1 MAGDWVEKSALVKFA
16 GLALGIMIGGPL
28 GPVVFTPLGLGI
40 PAASTVGAFIGAI
53 LGYVATWALVA
64 LERRRRDRELEN
76 AANAVR
82 REANLPETIRL
93 RVRDAHLT
101 LEGEVEDAVTRRR
114 ADQVLSTVPGIKGV
128 TNKMRVKPVA
138 GRVTASPDEISSQI
152 RESLLRRAEE
162 DSRRI
167 HVALNNSRVRLE
179 GTVSSWAEAS
189 EAEQAA
195 WNIAGVVDVENR
207 LEIAA

>member
-1 MAGDWVEKSALVKFA
+1 M
-16 GLALGIMIGGPL
+16 
-28 GPVVFTPLGLGI
+28 
-40 PAASTVGAFIGAI
+40 
-53 LGYVATWALVA
+53 
-64 LERRRRDRELEN
+64 
-76 AANAVR
+76 
-82 REANLPETIRL
+82 
-93 RVRDAHLT
+93 
-101 LEGEVEDAVTRRR
+101 
-114 ADQVLSTVPGIKGV
+114 PGIKAV

-162 DSRRI
+162 ESRRI
-167 HVALNNSRVRLE
+167 HVVVNNSRVRLE

-195 WNIAGVVDVENR
+195 WNIPGVVDVENR

>member
-76 AANAVR
+76 AANPVR
-82 REANLPETIRL
+82 RSKSAETIRS
-93 RVRDAHLT
+93 RSVCPSH
-101 LEGEVEDAVTRRR
+101 
-114 ADQVLSTVPGIKGV
+114 KG
-128 TNKMRVKPVA
+128 R
-138 GRVTASPDEISSQI
+138 
-152 RESLLRRAEE
+152 
-162 DSRRI
+162 SRRCDNTAKSRTGSVYRARHQRNDEQNKRETSRRPGNGI
-167 HVALNNSRVRLE
+167 STKSAARLGRAL
-179 GTVSSWAEAS
+179 EA
-189 EAEQAA
+189 
-195 WNIAGVVDVENR
+195 R
-207 LEIAA
+207 